1 MHASLPNPAVNW
13 TASTLR
19 VPAASYFTRWA
30 TRLTTMKITSFS
42 IFLFACPIAFAAD
55 TLEPWGYPDPNEFVM
70 ASNVLCADQAKSAL
84 LAWHYARK
92 GRTRDEVL
100 ALIPESPKAF
110 PMRLTS
116 AMRENV
122 EDAFSYPE
130 ISQYAL
136 YSFRAEI
143 CMRETL
149 GAVRMP
155 RLSLIEGEIRQCQRT
170 HGTDKSNELFKC
182 IQSAVRKVEPK

>member
-1 MHASLPNPAVNW
+1 MNRILFSIL
-13 TASTLR
+13 
-19 VPAASYFTRWA
+19 F
-30 TRLTTMKITSFS
+30 ITSP
-42 IFLFACPIAFAAD
+42 LAFAAD
-55 TLEPWGYPDPNEFVM
+55 PLEPWGYPDPSEFVK

-92 GRTRDEVL
+92 GRTREEVL

-110 PMRLTS
+110 PMRVTS

-136 YSFRAEI
+136 YSFRAEV

-155 RLSLIEGEIRQCQRT
+155 RLALAEGDVRQCQRT
-170 HGTDKSNELFKC
+170 HGTEKSNELFKC
-182 IQSAVRKVEPK
+182 IQSAVRKLEPK

>member
-1 MHASLPNPAVNW
+1 MKR
-13 TASTLR
+13 TLLSALFLTC
-19 VPAASYFTRWA
+19 PFALA
-30 TRLTTMKITSFS
+30 TD
-42 IFLFACPIAFAAD
+42 A
-55 TLEPWGYPDPNEFVM
+55 LEPWGYPEPSEFVK

-84 LAWHYARK
+84 LAWHYVHK

-100 ALIPESPKAF
+100 ALIPDSPKAF

-130 ISQYAL
+130 ISPYAL
-136 YSFRAEI
+136 YTFRAEV

-155 RLSLIEGEIRQCQRT
+155 RLALVEGDVKQCQQA
-170 HGTDKSNELFKC
+170 HGTEKSNELFKC
-182 IQSAVRKVEPK
+182 IQSAVRKLEQ